1 MAERLNSAQV
11 ITKMQRIVD
20 VLSKMDESTRKLQQA
35 MRAQEDAIRGDKIMA
50 KAMENLEEI
59 NRTVKK
65 MKTEAEKVADSI
77 EEGARDII
85 RIQKQGANEIEGL
98 RR

>member
-11 ITKMQRIVD
+11 IAKMQRIVE

-85 RIQKQGANEIEGL
+85 RIQKQGANEIEAL

>member
-1 MAERLNSAQV
+1 MAEGLNSAQV
-11 ITKMQRIVD
+11 IAKMQRIVE

>member
-11 ITKMQRIVD
+11 ITKMQRIVE

-85 RIQKQGANEIEGL
+85 RIQKQGANEIAGL

>member
-85 RIQKQGANEIEGL
+85 RIQKQGANEIAGL

>member
-11 ITKMQRIVD
+11 IAKMQRIVE

>member
-11 ITKMQRIVD
+11 ITKMQRIVE

-85 RIQKQGANEIEGL
+85 RIQKQGANESAGL

>member
-11 ITKMQRIVD
+11 IAKMQRIVE

-65 MKTEAEKVADSI
+65 MKIEAEKVADSI